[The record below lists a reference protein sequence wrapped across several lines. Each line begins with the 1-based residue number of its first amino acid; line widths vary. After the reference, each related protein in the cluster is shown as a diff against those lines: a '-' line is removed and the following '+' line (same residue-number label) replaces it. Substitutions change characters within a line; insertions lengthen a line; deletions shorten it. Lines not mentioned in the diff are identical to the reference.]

1 MDETCELGNLQAPVR
16 PRDTSVHELTNEEP
30 NLVPPPIPA
39 QDNEPRS
46 AGHRTWRFW
55 AIIIALSITGLMSA
69 IEGTIITSALPTITN
84 ALGGGDTYIW
94 VPNAY
99 LLAQVAIL
107 PLAGQASNIMGRRHL
122 LLGAVALFTLGGGLS
137 GGASSMDMLIAART
151 IQGLGG
157 GCINLLIET
166 IVTDI
171 VPLRERGQYMGI
183 VGIGTIVGATLG
195 PFLGGLI
202 TDHASWRWC
211 FYINVPIGVVS
222 FGILFVFLRVK
233 YERDLS
239 WSARFRRIDISGNA
253 IFVAAIVSALIALTW
268 GGTIY
273 SWSTYHIVVPLV
285 LGLVGVLL
293 FAAFE
298 WTPRLCPEPS
308 FPRQIVSNRTSA
320 AALVLTFI
328 HAVVAYW
335 VYYFLPIYFQ
345 AIKGLS
351 PLRSGINTLP
361 NVAGGLVFAVLG
373 GVLLSKFGRY
383 KPLHLVG
390 FAVTTVSFGLLSIL
404 DANSSD
410 AAWVCIQLL
419 NAVGSGMLG
428 GVLLPAVQ
436 APLDESY
443 VATTTGI
450 WSFARYFGC
459 IWGVTIPSAVFNN
472 ECSRLAS
479 TITNAEIAGNLSGD
493 SAYQHATGAFLL
505 SIEDPAL
512 RAEVVKVF
520 TGAMRTVWLVGI
532 AFAAL
537 GFLVSF
543 IAKEI
548 KLREELNNN
557 FGVEDK
563 KDVAISRTT
572 DTGAVLSPN
581 PV

>member
-1 MDETCELGNLQAPVR
+1 MDDIHELGNLPPLDRLSMSPATHEDPN
-16 PRDTSVHELTNEEP
+16 PTPTSL
-30 NLVPPPIPA
+30 PP
-39 QDNEPRS
+39 QDNTIEPQPTS
-46 AGHRTWRFW
+46 PQTWRFW
-55 AIIIALSITGLMSA
+55 AIITALAITGLMSA
-69 IEGTIITSALPTITN
+69 IEGTIITSALPSITN
-84 ALGGGDTYIW
+84 ALGGGDAYIW

-107 PLAGQASNIMGRRHL
+107 PLAGQASNIFGRRHL
-122 LLGAVALFTLGGGLS
+122 LLGSVALFTLGGGLS
-137 GGASSMDMLIAART
+137 GAASSMGMLIAART

-157 GCINLLIET
+157 GGINLLMET

-171 VPLRERGQYMGI
+171 VPLRERGQYMAI
-183 VGIGTIVGATLG
+183 VGIGAIVGATLG

-211 FYINVPIGVVS
+211 FYINVPIGIAS
-222 FGILFVFLRVK
+222 FGILFIFLRVK
-233 YERDLS
+233 YDRNLT
-239 WSARFRRIDISGNA
+239 WSTRLRRIDISGNA
-253 IFVAAIVSALIALTW
+253 IFVAAIVSALMALTW

-285 LGLVGVLL
+285 LGLIGILL

-308 FPRQIVSNRTSA
+308 FPRQVVSNRTSA
-320 AALVLTFI
+320 AALALTFI
-328 HAVVAYW
+328 HAIVAYW

-345 AIKGLS
+345 AVKGLS
-351 PLRSGINTLP
+351 PLRSGIYTLP

-373 GVLLSKFGRY
+373 GVLLSKSGRY
-383 KPLHLVG
+383 KPLHLAG
-390 FAVTTVSFGLLSIL
+390 FAVTTVSFGLFSLL
-404 DANSSD
+404 DARSSD

-419 NAVGSGMLG
+419 NALGSGMLS

-443 VATTTGI
+443 VATATGV

-472 ECSRLAS
+472 ECRRLAS
-479 TITNAEIAGNLSGD
+479 TIITDAGIAGDLAGD
-493 SAYQHATGAFLL
+493 SAYQHATGAFLH
-505 SIEDPAL
+505 SIQEPAL
-512 RAEVVKVF
+512 RAEVVQVF

-548 KLREELNNN
+548 ELRKELNND

-563 KDVAISRTT
+563 KDAAISPATET
-572 DTGAVLSPN
+572 QAVLPSS
-581 PV
+581 V

>member
-1 MDETCELGNLQAPVR
+1 MDETCELGNLRAPDR
-16 PRDTSVHELTNEEP
+16 LQPTSSHELAGEQPKVVPTTNPVQDEE
-30 NLVPPPIPA
+30 L
-39 QDNEPRS
+39 RS
-46 AGHRTWRFW
+46 VSFRTWRFW
-55 AIIIALSITGLMSA
+55 TIILALSITGLVSA

-84 ALGGGDTYIW
+84 ALGGGDSYIW

-107 PLAGQASNIMGRRHL
+107 PLAGQASNIFGRRNL

-137 GGASSMDMLIAART
+137 GGASSMEMLITART
-151 IQGLGG
+151 IQGIGG
-157 GCINLLIET
+157 GGINLLMET

-171 VPLRERGQYMGI
+171 VPLRERGQYMAI
-183 VGIGTIVGATLG
+183 VGIGAIVGATVG
-195 PFLGGLI
+195 PFL
-202 TDHASWRWC
+202 
-211 FYINVPIGVVS
+211 VS

-273 SWSTYHIVVPLV
+273 SWSTYHIIVPLA

-308 FPRQIVSNRTSA
+308 FPREIVSNRTSA
-320 AALVLTFI
+320 AALILTFI
-328 HAVVAYW
+328 HAIVAYW

-345 AIKGLS
+345 AVKGFS
-351 PLRSGINTLP
+351 PLHSGINTLP

-383 KPLHLVG
+383 KPIHLAG
-390 FAVTTVSFGLLSIL
+390 FATTTASFGLLSIL
-404 DANSSD
+404 DANSSN

-419 NAVGSGMLG
+419 NALGSGALG

-443 VATTTGI
+443 VATATGI
-450 WSFARYFGC
+450 WSFSRYFGC

-472 ECSRLAS
+472 ECRRLAS
-479 TITNAEIAGNLSGD
+479 RISNAEIASNLSGG
-493 SAYQHATGAFLL
+493 SAYQHATGAFLS

-512 RAEVVKVF
+512 RAEVVEVF
-520 TGAMRTVWLVGI
+520 TGSMRTVWLVGT

-537 GFLVSF
+537 GFLVTF
-543 IAKEI
+543 VAKEI

-563 KDVAISRTT
+563 KDVAISPKT
-572 DTGAVLSPN
+572 DAEAVFSSN
-581 PV
+581 

>member
-1 MDETCELGNLQAPVR
+1 MDDIHELGNL
-16 PRDTSVHELTNEEP
+16 
-30 NLVPPPIPA
+30 PPPDRLSISPATHEDPNRISTDIP
-39 QDNEPRS
+39 QHDNTIESQPTS
-46 AGHRTWRFW
+46 PQTWRFW
-55 AIIIALSITGLMSA
+55 AIITALAITGLMSA
-69 IEGTIITSALPTITN
+69 IEGTIITSALPSITN
-84 ALGGGDTYIW
+84 ALGGGDAYIW

-107 PLAGQASNIMGRRHL
+107 PLAGQASNIFGRRHL
-122 LLGAVALFTLGGGLS
+122 LLGSVALFTLGGGLS
-137 GGASSMDMLIAART
+137 GAASSMGMLIAART

-157 GCINLLIET
+157 GGINLLMET

-171 VPLRERGQYMGI
+171 VPLRERGQYMAI
-183 VGIGTIVGATLG
+183 VGIGAVVGATLG

-211 FYINVPIGVVS
+211 FYINVPIGIAS
-222 FGILFVFLRVK
+222 FGILFIFLRVK
-233 YERDLS
+233 YDRNLT
-239 WSARFRRIDISGNA
+239 WSTRLRRIDISGNA
-253 IFVAAIVSALIALTW
+253 IFVAAIVSALMALTW

-285 LGLVGVLL
+285 LGLIGILL

-308 FPRQIVSNRTSA
+308 FPRQVVSNRTSA
-320 AALVLTFI
+320 AALALTFI
-328 HAVVAYW
+328 HAIVAYW

-345 AIKGLS
+345 AVRGLS
-351 PLRSGINTLP
+351 PLRSGIYTLP

-373 GVLLSKFGRY
+373 GVLLSKSGRY
-383 KPLHLVG
+383 KPLHLAG
-390 FAVTTVSFGLLSIL
+390 FAVTTVSFGLFSLL
-404 DANSSD
+404 DARSSD

-419 NAVGSGMLG
+419 NALGSGMLS

-443 VATTTGI
+443 VATATGV

-472 ECSRLAS
+472 ECRRLAS
-479 TITNAEIAGNLSGD
+479 TTITDAGIAGDLAGD
-493 SAYQHATGAFLL
+493 SAYQHATGAFLH
-505 SIEDPAL
+505 SIQDPAL
-512 RAEVVKVF
+512 RAEVVQVF

-548 KLREELNNN
+548 ELRKELNND

-563 KDVAISRTT
+563 KDAVISPATEMQ
-572 DTGAVLSPN
+572 AVPSSS
-581 PV
+581 V

>member
-1 MDETCELGNLQAPVR
+1 MNETRELDSLQAPDR
-16 PRDTSVHELTNEEP
+16 LQNTSIQELANEQP
-30 NLVPPPIPA
+30 KLVPTADPV
-39 QDNEPRS
+39 QNNEPRS
-46 AGHRTWRFW
+46 ANIRTWRFW
-55 AIIIALSITGLMSA
+55 TIILALSITGLMSA

-84 ALGGGDTYIW
+84 ALGGGDAYIW

-107 PLAGQASNIMGRRHL
+107 PLAGQASNIFGRRNL

-137 GGASSMDMLIAART
+137 GGASSMEMLIAART

-157 GCINLLIET
+157 GGINLLMET

-171 VPLRERGQYMGI
+171 VPLRERGQYMAI
-183 VGIGTIVGATLG
+183 VGIGAIVGATVG

-211 FYINVPIGVVS
+211 FYINVPIGVFS

-273 SWSTYHIVVPLV
+273 SWSTHHIIVPLV

-298 WTPRLCPEPS
+298 WTPQLCPEPS
-308 FPRQIVSNRTSA
+308 FPREIVSNRTSA
-320 AALVLTFI
+320 AALILTFI
-328 HAVVAYW
+328 HAIVAYW

-345 AIKGLS
+345 AVKGLS

-383 KPLHLVG
+383 KPIHLAG
-390 FAVTTVSFGLLSIL
+390 FAITTVSFGLLSIL
-404 DANSSD
+404 DSKSSN
-410 AAWVCIQLL
+410 AAWACIQLL
-419 NAVGSGMLG
+419 NALGSGALG

-443 VATTTGI
+443 VATATGI
-450 WSFARYFGC
+450 WSFSRYFGC

-472 ECSRLAS
+472 ECRRLAS
-479 TITNAEIAGNLSGD
+479 TISNAEIAANLSGG
-493 SAYQHATGAFLL
+493 SAYQHATGAFLS
-505 SIEDPAL
+505 SIEDLAL
-512 RAEVVKVF
+512 RAEVVEVF

-537 GFLVSF
+537 GFLVTF
-543 IAKEI
+543 VAKEI

-563 KDVAISRTT
+563 NDVTISPKT
-572 DTGAVLSPN
+572 DTESVLSPDS
-581 PV
+581 V

>member
-1 MDETCELGNLQAPVR
+1 MDETCELGNLRAPDR
-16 PRDTSVHELTNEEP
+16 LQPTSSHELAGEQPKVVPTTNPVQDEE
-30 NLVPPPIPA
+30 L
-39 QDNEPRS
+39 RS
-46 AGHRTWRFW
+46 VSFRTWRFW
-55 AIIIALSITGLMSA
+55 TIILALSITGLVSA

-84 ALGGGDTYIW
+84 ALGGGDSYIW

-107 PLAGQASNIMGRRHL
+107 PLAGQASNIFGRRNL

-137 GGASSMDMLIAART
+137 GGASSMEMLITART
-151 IQGLGG
+151 IQGIGG
-157 GCINLLIET
+157 GGINLLMET

-171 VPLRERGQYMGI
+171 VPLRERGQYMAI
-183 VGIGTIVGATLG
+183 VGIGAIVGAT
-195 PFLGGLI
+195 
-202 TDHASWRWC
+202 
-211 FYINVPIGVVS
+211 VVS

-273 SWSTYHIVVPLV
+273 SWSTYHIIVPLA

-308 FPRQIVSNRTSA
+308 FPREIVSNRTSA
-320 AALVLTFI
+320 AALILTFI
-328 HAVVAYW
+328 HAIVAYW

-345 AIKGLS
+345 AVKGFS
-351 PLRSGINTLP
+351 PLHSGINTLP

-383 KPLHLVG
+383 KPIHLAG
-390 FAVTTVSFGLLSIL
+390 FATTTASFGLLSIL
-404 DANSSD
+404 DANSSN

-419 NAVGSGMLG
+419 NALGSGALG

-443 VATTTGI
+443 VATATGI
-450 WSFARYFGC
+450 WSFSRYFGC

-472 ECSRLAS
+472 ECRRLAS
-479 TITNAEIAGNLSGD
+479 RISNAEIASNLSGG
-493 SAYQHATGAFLL
+493 SAYQHATGAFLS

-512 RAEVVKVF
+512 RAEVVEVF
-520 TGAMRTVWLVGI
+520 TGSMRTVWLVGT

-537 GFLVSF
+537 GFLVTF
-543 IAKEI
+543 VAKEI

-563 KDVAISRTT
+563 KDVAISPKT
-572 DTGAVLSPN
+572 DAEAVFSSN
-581 PV
+581 

>member
-1 MDETCELGNLQAPVR
+1 MDDIHELRNLQAPDR
-16 PRDTSVHELTNEEP
+16 PSEFPIHEEP
-30 NLVPPPIPA
+30 NQIPTDIPPQNNTLKPQPA
-39 QDNEPRS
+39 NPQ
-46 AGHRTWRFW
+46 TWRFW
-55 AIIIALSITGLMSA
+55 AIITALAITGLMSA
-69 IEGTIITSALPTITN
+69 IEGTIITSALPSITN
-84 ALGGGDTYIW
+84 ALGGGDAYIW

-107 PLAGQASNIMGRRHL
+107 PLAGQASNIFGRRHL

-137 GGASSMDMLIAART
+137 GAASSMGMLIAART
-151 IQGLGG
+151 VQGLGG
-157 GCINLLIET
+157 GGINLLMET

-171 VPLRERGQYMGI
+171 VPLRERGQYMAI
-183 VGIGTIVGATLG
+183 VGIGAIVGATLG

-211 FYINVPIGVVS
+211 FYINVPIGVAS
-222 FGILFVFLRVK
+222 FGILFIFLRVK
-233 YERDLS
+233 YDRNLS
-239 WSARFRRIDISGNA
+239 WSARFKRIDISGNA

-285 LGLVGVLL
+285 LGLIGILL

-320 AALVLTFI
+320 AALILTFI
-328 HAVVAYW
+328 HAIVAYW

-345 AIKGLS
+345 AVKGLS
-351 PLRSGINTLP
+351 PLRSGVYTLP

-373 GVLLSKFGRY
+373 GVLLSKSGRY
-383 KPLHLVG
+383 KPLHLAG
-390 FAVTTVSFGLLSIL
+390 FAITTISFGLFSIL
-404 DANSSD
+404 DARSSD

-419 NAVGSGMLG
+419 NALGSGMLS

-443 VATTTGI
+443 VATATGV

-472 ECSRLAS
+472 ECRRLAS
-479 TITNAEIAGNLSGD
+479 TIVTDAEIAGDLAGD
-493 SAYQHATGAFLL
+493 GAYQHATGAFLH
-505 SIEDPAL
+505 SIQDAAL
-512 RAEVVKVF
+512 RAEVVQVF

-543 IAKEI
+543 IAREI
-548 KLREELNNN
+548 ELRKELNND

-563 KDVAISRTT
+563 KDAIVSPTIDVEAVPSR
-572 DTGAVLSPN
+572 PM
-581 PV
+581 

>member
-1 MDETCELGNLQAPVR
+1 MDEVRELSNLQAPDR
-16 PRDTSVHELTNEEP
+16 LPSSSTHELATSNEEP
-30 NLVPPPIPA
+30 TLIPGPISA
-39 QDNEPRS
+39 QDDGPRPPDL
-46 AGHRTWRFW
+46 RTWRFW
-55 AIIIALSITGLMSA
+55 AIIMALGITGLMSA

-84 ALGGGDTYIW
+84 ALGGGDAYIW

-107 PLAGQASNIMGRRHL
+107 PLAGQASNIFGRRHL
-122 LLGAVALFTLGGGLS
+122 LLAAVALFTLGGGLS
-137 GGASSMDMLIAART
+137 GGASSMGMLIAART

-157 GCINLLIET
+157 GGINLLMET

-171 VPLRERGQYMGI
+171 VPLRERGQYMAI
-183 VGIGTIVGATLG
+183 VGIGAVVGATLG

-211 FYINVPIGVVS
+211 FYINVPIGVAS
-222 FGILFVFLRVK
+222 FAILFVFLRVK
-233 YERDLS
+233 YDRDLT
-239 WSARFRRIDISGNA
+239 WSSRLRRIDISGNA

-273 SWSTYHIVVPLV
+273 SWSTYHI
-285 LGLVGVLL
+285 
-293 FAAFE
+293 

-335 VYYFLPIYFQ
+335 AYYFLPIYFQ
-345 AIKGLS
+345 AVRALS
-351 PLRSGINTLP
+351 PLRSGIYTLP

-383 KPLHLVG
+383 KPLHLAG
-390 FAVTTVSFGLLSIL
+390 FAVTTISFGLLSIL
-404 DANSSD
+404 DAHSSD

-419 NAVGSGMLG
+419 NALGSGMLS

-443 VATTTGI
+443 VATATGV

-472 ECSRLAS
+472 ECRRLAS
-479 TITNAEIAGNLSGD
+479 TVITDEDIASKLSGD

-505 SIEDPAL
+505 SIQDPEL
-512 RAEVVKVF
+512 RAEVIRVF

-543 IAKEI
+543 VAKEI
-548 KLREELNNN
+548 QLREELHND

-563 KDVAISRTT
+563 KDA
-572 DTGAVLSPN
+572 AVSSTANIEVPSSD

>member
-1 MDETCELGNLQAPVR
+1 MD
-16 PRDTSVHELTNEEP
+16 DIHELDNRPAPDRLSKGPPIHEEP
-30 NLVPPPIPA
+30 NRALTPIPPQNNA
-39 QDNEPRS
+39 IEPQPAS
-46 AGHRTWRFW
+46 PQAWRFW
-55 AIIIALSITGLMSA
+55 AIITALAITGLMSA
-69 IEGTIITSALPTITN
+69 IEGTIITSALPSITN
-84 ALGGGDTYIW
+84 ALGGGDAYIW
-94 VPNAY
+94 IPNAY

-107 PLAGQASNIMGRRHL
+107 PLAGQASNIFGRRHL
-122 LLGAVALFTLGGGLS
+122 LLCAVALFTLGGGLS
-137 GGASSMDMLIAART
+137 GAASSMGMLITART
-151 IQGLGG
+151 VQGLGG
-157 GCINLLIET
+157 GGINLLIET

-171 VPLRERGQYMGI
+171 VPLRERGQYMAI
-183 VGIGTIVGATLG
+183 VGIGAIVGATLG

-211 FYINVPIGVVS
+211 FYINVPIGVAS
-222 FGILFVFLRVK
+222 FGILFIFLRVK
-233 YERDLS
+233 YDRDLT

-285 LGLVGVLL
+285 LGIVGILL

-298 WTPRLCPEPS
+298 WTPRICPEPS

-320 AALVLTFI
+320 VALVLTFV
-328 HAVVAYW
+328 HAIVAYW

-345 AIKGLS
+345 AVKGLS
-351 PLRSGINTLP
+351 PLRSGIYTLP

-373 GVLLSKFGRY
+373 GVLLSKSGRY
-383 KPLHLVG
+383 KPLHLAG
-390 FAVTTVSFGLLSIL
+390 FAITTVSFGLFSLL
-404 DANSSD
+404 DARSSD

-419 NAVGSGMLG
+419 NALGSGMLS

-443 VATTTGI
+443 VATATGV

-472 ECSRLAS
+472 ECRRLLAS
-479 TITNAEIAGNLSGD
+479 TTVTDAEIAGVLAGD
-493 SAYQHATGAFLL
+493 GAYQHATAAFLL
-505 SIEDPAL
+505 SIRDPAL
-512 RAEVVKVF
+512 RAEVVLVF

-548 KLREELNNN
+548 ELRKDLNND

-563 KDVAISRTT
+563 KDAII
-572 DTGAVLSPN
+572 SPATETQAASSS

>member
-1 MDETCELGNLQAPVR
+1 MDESCELGDLQAPDR
-16 PRDTSVHELTNEEP
+16 PQNTSIHELTNEEP
-30 NLVPPPIPA
+30 KLAPTPVPV

-46 AGHRTWRFW
+46 TGLRTWRFW
-55 AIIIALSITGLMSA
+55 AIIMALSITGLMSA

-107 PLAGQASNIMGRRHL
+107 PLAGQASNIFGRRHL

-137 GGASSMDMLIAART
+137 GGASSMGMLIAART

-157 GCINLLIET
+157 GGINLLIET

-211 FYINVPIGVVS
+211 FYINVPIGVAS

-233 YERDLS
+233 YERDQS
-239 WSARFRRIDISGNA
+239 WLARFRRIDISGNA
-253 IFVAAIVSALIALTW
+253 IFVAAIASALIALTW

-273 SWSTYHIVVPLV
+273 SWGTYHIIVPLV

-320 AALVLTFI
+320 AALALTFI

-373 GVLLSKFGRY
+373 GVVLSKFGRY

-390 FAVTTVSFGLLSIL
+390 FAVTTASFGLLSIL

-419 NAVGSGMLG
+419 NALGSGMLG

-443 VATTTGI
+443 VATATGI

-479 TITNAEIAGNLSGD
+479 TITNAEIAGDLSGD
-493 SAYQHATGAFLL
+493 SAYQHATGAFLS
-505 SIEDPAL
+505 SIEDPTL
-512 RAEVVKVF
+512 RAEVVQVF

-548 KLREELNNN
+548 QLREELNNN

-563 KDVAISRTT
+563 KDVTISPTT
-572 DTGAVLSPN
+572 DTEAALSSN

>member
-1 MDETCELGNLQAPVR
+1 MDDIHELGNL
-16 PRDTSVHELTNEEP
+16 
-30 NLVPPPIPA
+30 PPPDRLSISPATHEDPNRISTDIP
-39 QDNEPRS
+39 QHDNTIESQPTS
-46 AGHRTWRFW
+46 PQTWRFW
-55 AIIIALSITGLMSA
+55 AIITALAITGLMSA
-69 IEGTIITSALPTITN
+69 IEGTIITSALPSITN
-84 ALGGGDTYIW
+84 ALGGGDAYIW

-107 PLAGQASNIMGRRHL
+107 PLAGQASNIFGRRHL
-122 LLGAVALFTLGGGLS
+122 LLGSVALFTLGGGLS
-137 GGASSMDMLIAART
+137 GAASSMGMLIAART

-157 GCINLLIET
+157 GGINLLMET

-171 VPLRERGQYMGI
+171 VPLRERGQYMAI
-183 VGIGTIVGATLG
+183 VGIGAVVGATLG

-211 FYINVPIGVVS
+211 FYINVPIGIAS
-222 FGILFVFLRVK
+222 FGILFIFLRVK
-233 YERDLS
+233 YDRNLT
-239 WSARFRRIDISGNA
+239 WSTRLRRIDISGNA
-253 IFVAAIVSALIALTW
+253 IFVAAIVSALMALTW

-273 SWSTYHIVVPLV
+273 SWSTYHI
-285 LGLVGVLL
+285 
-293 FAAFE
+293 

-308 FPRQIVSNRTSA
+308 FPRQVVSNRTSA
-320 AALVLTFI
+320 AALALTFI
-328 HAVVAYW
+328 HAIVAYW

-345 AIKGLS
+345 AVRGLS
-351 PLRSGINTLP
+351 PLRSGIYTLP

-373 GVLLSKFGRY
+373 GVLLSKSGRY
-383 KPLHLVG
+383 KPLHLAG
-390 FAVTTVSFGLLSIL
+390 FAVTTVSFGLFSLL
-404 DANSSD
+404 DARSSD

-419 NAVGSGMLG
+419 NALGSGMLS

-443 VATTTGI
+443 VATATGV

-472 ECSRLAS
+472 ECRRLAS
-479 TITNAEIAGNLSGD
+479 TTITDAGIAGDLAGD
-493 SAYQHATGAFLL
+493 SAYQHATGAFLH
-505 SIEDPAL
+505 SIQDPAL
-512 RAEVVKVF
+512 RAEVVQVF

-548 KLREELNNN
+548 ELRKELNND

-563 KDVAISRTT
+563 KDAVISPATEMQ
-572 DTGAVLSPN
+572 AVPSSS
-581 PV
+581 V